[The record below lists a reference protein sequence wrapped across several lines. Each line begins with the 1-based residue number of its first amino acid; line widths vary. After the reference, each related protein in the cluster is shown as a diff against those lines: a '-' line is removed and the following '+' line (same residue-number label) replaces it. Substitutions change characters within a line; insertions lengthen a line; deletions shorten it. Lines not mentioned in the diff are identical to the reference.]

1 MSDTWSA
8 QAGQDPG
15 MWARLMGYVNP
26 IQPAAADT
34 LNRAPNPLNNP
45 SPVDPRLA
53 GGGPPVPQSLM
64 QGPGPDYARQRAL
77 ADAQA
82 QLRGGSP
89 QNINTPP
96 TLGPVSPIQH
106 AAQIPVNLPPAG
118 GTIPIGGGPGNT
130 MESPTGPQNIPIGGG
145 PGNTMESPTGTPR
158 VATPVKPKTSG
169 QPIVRKRST
178 IPASAT
184 ASVPAA
190 GGSPFTM
197 VNRPNMGPA
206 PIYDQRGNPVGA
218 PVGGAL
224 ARGGGP
230 PLMSALDLSRLFGR
244 Q

>member
-1 MSDTWSA
+1 VSDTWSA

-53 GGGPPVPQSLM
+53 GGGPPVPASLM
-64 QGPGPDYARQRAL
+64 QSPGPDYARQRAL

-96 TLGPVSPIQH
+96 TLGPVSPIQQ
-106 AAQIPVNLPPAG
+106 AAQIPPPAAG
-118 GTIPIGGGPGNT
+118 AIPIGGGPGNV
-130 MESPTGPQNIPIGGG
+130 MQSPTGPQNIPIGGG
-145 PGNTMESPTGTPR
+145 PGNTMEAPTGTPR
-158 VATPVKPKTSG
+158 VATPVKPRTSS
-169 QPIVRKRST
+169 QPIVRKRPT
-178 IPASAT
+178 VIPASAT
-184 ASVPAA
+184 ASVPPVAQ
-190 GGSPFTM
+190 SPWITGQAQNQD
-197 VNRPNMGPA
+197 V
-206 PIYDQRGNPVGA
+206 
-218 PVGGAL
+218 VGGAL
-224 ARGGGP
+224 ARGGGGRP
-230 PLMSALDLSRLFGR
+230 MGMLDLSKLFGR